1 MESHHINNITGV
13 LTGFTPV
20 LGGFPF
26 DTFKRKK
33 INIEYTGDYL

>member
-20 LGGFPF
+20 LGGFPLIHSNV
-26 DTFKRKK
+26 KK
-33 INIEYTGDYL
+33 